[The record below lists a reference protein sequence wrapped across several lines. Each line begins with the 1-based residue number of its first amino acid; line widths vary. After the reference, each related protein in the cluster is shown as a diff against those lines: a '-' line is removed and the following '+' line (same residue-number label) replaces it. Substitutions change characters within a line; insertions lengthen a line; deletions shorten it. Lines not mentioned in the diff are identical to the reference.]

1 MRKAAAIR
9 LAHAGCNTK
18 QIMAITGHKTLT
30 EVARYTDQSD
40 QWLLARQA
48 LRIQLGAEREQ
59 DLSNLATRL
68 DKTPKSG

>member
-1 MRKAAAIR
+1 MV
-9 LAHAGCNTK
+9 
-18 QIMAITGHKTLT
+18 
-30 EVARYTDQSD
+30 EVARYTEAAEQ
-40 QWLLARQA
+40 QRLARQA